1 MVQSTASYPLDDEF
15 DFDSPYWDNIPDE
28 LWDGLN
34 GQYISG
40 LCVRINIWI
49 DIQSTVA
56 EASASNI
63 QLEKSYQKRPPQF
76 HDGERET

>member
-40 LCVRINIWI
+40 LCVRINI
-49 DIQSTVA
+49 
-56 EASASNI
+56 
-63 QLEKSYQKRPPQF
+63 
-76 HDGERET
+76 